1 MSIIEDI
8 TEQNP
13 WWSGSSP
20 ELGDAVEREIF
31 KKLQEKMHEKGV
43 LALIGLRRS
52 GKTTLMKQLIGNLM
66 ETGVEARNILYFSFD
81 MPKHG
86 VVDVLKAYFNEI
98 RLKHPSEGETYVFLD
113 EVQNRANW
121 SPVVKSYYD
130 RGYPVKF
137 IVSGSSSFN
146 ILRGAGES
154 LVGRIHIERIHPFSF
169 GEFMR
174 YDGLSF
180 PDTDRVP
187 PEHGKLLV
195 EFRRYIKMGSFPE
208 AYGKNIKEY
217 LSTMTDLIF
226 FRDIISILDVK
237 RPGLLK
243 DLFYGILE
251 QSGNP
256 INYSNLSRDT
266 GAKYETIISYL
277 DYLEMGFLMGRSP
290 LFPARTTQKKKRYKV
305 YAGDHSFL
313 NLVDVPD
320 GRVLETAVFNN
331 LRRFYDINHW
341 HNSGEVDL
349 ILRGED
355 GPVPVEI
362 SISEEKN
369 PRHLLHF
376 MEKYGIKTGYILG
389 MDEFE
394 RRYYGEKEVIRMPA
408 YLFILKQ
415 SHSYP

>member
-1 MSIIEDI
+1 MSMIEDI

-13 WWSGSSP
+13 WWSGSPP
-20 ELGDAVEREIF
+20 EIGDAVERDIF
-31 KKLQEKMHEKGV
+31 RKLREKMHEKGV
-43 LALIGLRRS
+43 LALVGLRRS
-52 GKTTLMKQLIGNLM
+52 GKTTLMKQLIGSLM

-81 MPKHG
+81 MPKDG
-86 VVDVLKAYFNEI
+86 VGDVLKAYFNEI
-98 RLKHPSEGETYVFLD
+98 RLSHPSERETYVFLD
-113 EVQNRANW
+113 EVQNRADW
-121 SPVVKSYYD
+121 SSVVKSYYD

-154 LVGRIHIERIHPFSF
+154 LVGRIHIERVHPFSF
-169 GEFMR
+169 EEFMR
-174 YDGLSF
+174 YDGLSVL
-180 PDTDRVP
+180 DTDSVP
-187 PEHGKLLV
+187 AEHGKLLL
-195 EFRRYIKMGSFPE
+195 EFRKYMKMGSFPE

-243 DLFYGILE
+243 DLFYGILQ

-266 GAKYETIISYL
+266 GAKYETILSYL
-277 DYLEMGFLMGRSP
+277 DYLEMGFLIERSP
-290 LFPARTTQKKKRYKV
+290 LFPARTGQKKKRYKV

-331 LRRFYDINHW
+331 LRRFHDINHW

-349 ILRGED
+349 ILREKN

-369 PRHLLHF
+369 PRHLLYF
-376 MEKYGIKTGYILG
+376 MEKYGVKTGYILG

-394 RRYYGEKEVIRMPA
+394 RRSYGEKEVIRMPA
-408 YLFILKQ
+408 YLFILKH